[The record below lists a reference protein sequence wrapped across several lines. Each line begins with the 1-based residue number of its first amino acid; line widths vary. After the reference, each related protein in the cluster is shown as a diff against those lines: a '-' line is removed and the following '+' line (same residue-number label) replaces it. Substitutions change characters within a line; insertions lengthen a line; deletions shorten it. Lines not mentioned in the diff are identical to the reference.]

1 MNYVPKLVA
10 LRKRSVRRGIWHKV
24 LNRLERAQ
32 INLTVKIV
40 KRVRSSFL
48 TKVLDLIINKLSVA
62 LQSKVLMMVE
72 SVGFPLA
79 SKLSIIAQN
88 WGHKSAKTWDK
99 DSEFARFLAVMN
111 FNSMHRCFQQQRN
124 C

>member
-79 SKLSIIAQN
+79 SKLSKIAQS
-88 WGHKSAKTWDK
+88 WGHKSAKTWNK
-99 DSEFARFLAVMN
+99 DSKFARFLTVMN
-111 FNSMHRCFQQQRN
+111 FNSVYTYLKKGQDW
-124 C
+124 